1 MSLFKLDDILET
13 DRFVLQEFFE
23 LSMNEPDVSQ
33 EMQARLNVLTGGDSI
48 DFDHNYS

>member
-23 LSMNEPDVSQ
+23 LAMNEPDVSQ
-33 EMQARLNVLTGGDSI
+33 EMQGRLASLAGGDSI
-48 DFDHNYS
+48 DFDHNYL

>member
-13 DRFVLQEFFE
+13 DCFVIQEFFE
-23 LSMNEPDVSQ
+23 LSMSEPDVSQ
-33 EMQARLNVLTGGDSI
+33 EMQAQLSLLSGGDSI